1 MAEAVNMGTNHIDV
15 ISIDD
20 QLRTLTNY
28 WDPLIIGELNDQ
40 LVKIAKVKGE
50 FVMHHHENEDEMF
63 MVLDG
68 VLSIEFEN
76 YTKEIEQGE
85 IIIIPRGVPHKPVA
99 QEEVH
104 ILLFEPNS
112 TLNTGNIENELTRKE
127 LKRV

>member
-1 MAEAVNMGTNHIDV
+1 MGTNHIDV